1 MSVNLNNNPKPNF
14 DIINKNKVA
23 IKSLRT
29 QLAKAKTVEELS
41 SIAADIVELETQIA
55 FEKSAGY
62 AKYQAEKKKI
72 SMKIDKLQ
80 RSIKRSETVIDIINK
95 HIEYK
100 TSNKELKAHMNDL
113 EKIYKTGIRN
123 INEN

>member
-1 MSVNLNNNPKPNF
+1 MNKNDKPNF

-80 RSIKRSETVIDIINK
+80 RSIKRSENVIDIINK